1 MLEDLIEIKPT
12 LSKKIALIKKKLSQ
26 KEENV
31 LKHWLEKLLKGQ
43 KEMVF

>member
-26 KEENV
+26 KKEKV
-31 LKHWLEKLLKGQ
+31 LKHWSEKLLKGQ